1 MSESSDHARDGG
13 ARVRED
19 AALCEVADPAGPAR
33 ECSDAFAR
41 LAEHAAA
48 GDLTVEYH
56 QTGLEALPAI
66 WADFAAGRAQTKII
80 VTPNEVTPS

>member
-1 MSESSDHARDGG
+1 MRAMV
-13 ARVRED
+13 VREYGT
-19 AALCEVADPAGPAR
+19 APALCEVADPAGPAR